1 MSKSERVVKIGV
13 VGCGAIGQR
22 RHIPEVAAN
31 PRARLVALCDV
42 VASRAEEQAK
52 KYGGQA
58 YADFDEFL
66 KHPDMDAVIIG
77 TPNYLHAPMTLAAFK
92 AGKHVLVEKPMATT
106 RKEAKAMIEAARKA
120 GKFLMIGQNQRLMRP
135 HVKAREILSTGR
147 LGKVLTFR
155 TAFKHAGPEF
165 WSVDNHPGTWFFQ
178 KEKAA
183 MGVCG
188 DLGIHK
194 ADLMRYLLGEEIVE
208 VAAMIGTQNK
218 RYANGKLIDVDD
230 NAMLLVKTQSGVMGS
245 IIISWTNYGE
255 PEANYTVIYCER
267 AVMMLA
273 TDPDYGVIV
282 RWRNGDEDKH
292 KVGEIATNV
301 KQVSSGVADMFID
314 GILAGKEPP
323 INGMEGYRSLNVI
336 LTAFEACA
344 AGRTLPVPK

>member
-31 PRARLVALCDV
+31 PKARLVALCDIV
-42 VASRAEEQAK
+42 PSRAEEQAK
-52 KYGGQA
+52 KFGGEA
-58 YADFDEFL
+58 YSDFESFL

-77 TPNYLHAPMTLAAFK
+77 TPNYLHAPMTLAALK
-92 AGKHVLVEKPMATT
+92 AGRHVLVEKPMATT

-120 GKFLMIGQNQRLMRP
+120 GRFLMVGQNQRLMRP
-135 HVKAREILSTGR
+135 HIKAREILASGG

-155 TAFKHAGPEF
+155 TAFKHPGPEF

-218 RYANGKLIDVDD
+218 RYPNGKLINVDD
-230 NAMLLVKTQSGVMGS
+230 NALMLVKTQSGVMGS

-255 PEANYTVIYCER
+255 PEANYTIIYCER
-267 AVMMLA
+267 GVMMLA
-273 TDPDYGVIV
+273 TDPTWGVIV
-282 RWRNGDEDKH
+282 RWRNGDEDRY

-344 AGRTLPVPK
+344 ASRTLKVGS

>member
-58 YADFDEFL
+58 YADFEEFL

>member
-1 MSKSERVVKIGV
+1 MSKSERIVKIGV